1 MALSKSNSANG
12 NVTDIA
18 EARRNRGQA
27 QKDASSQSNAPPG
40 DTALSDDSDVAFEDD
55 AVSYTH
61 LTLPTIYSV

>member
-27 QKDASSQSNAPPG
+27 QNDASSQSNAPPG
-40 DTALSDDSDVAFEDD
+40 DR
-55 AVSYTH
+55 
-61 LTLPTIYSV
+61 P